1 MPEITNKLTYQDFYS
16 TSSSSSP
23 NIMDN
28 AVSILR
34 NICDYLSDFN
44 NITVSFWQNST
55 ESDLLD
61 TATLSI
67 KKYGYDSFY
76 MITITTV
83 GEKNGFGSFKVELI
97 NGTGL
102 TSQLYEN
109 SYSATTWSSY
119 CFRLYYFST
128 SKLFLFNIFISNSA
142 TIPTAPRE
150 GTTGTMLFV
159 KDKNNNSYYIRTYSS
174 SSSSIYKDDLSH
186 ATISSPSSKNNDVN
200 KAVLC
205 NIYINSYALDG
216 LYILT
221 TSSSCSVN
229 YNYYCELNG
238 YGKYY
243 VFYNSSFNRGFAI
256 KLDEE

>member
-1 MPEITNKLTYQDFYS
+1 MSEITNKLTYQDFYS

-55 ESDLLD
+55 ESDLLN

-76 MITITTV
+76 MITVTTV
-83 GEKNGFGSFKVELI
+83 DVTDGKGLFKVELI
-97 NGTGL
+97 NGKGQTKE
-102 TSQLYEN
+102 LYKK

-128 SKLFLFNIFISNSA
+128 SKLFQFNILIFDSA
-142 TIPTAPRE
+142 GMDTAP
-150 GTTGTMLFV
+150 TTGTTMYFV
-159 KDKNNNSYYIRTYSS
+159 KDKNNNSYYIKLYSTDF
-174 SSSSIYKDDLSH
+174 ICYKDDLSSIL
-186 ATISSPSSKNNDVN
+186 ISTPSVKNNDVN
-200 KAVLC
+200 KAVLY

-221 TSSSCSVN
+221 TSSSSSVN

-243 VFYNSSFNRGFAI
+243 VCYIPYAHKGFAI

>member
-1 MPEITNKLTYQDFYS
+1 MSEITNKLTYQDFYS

-55 ESDLLD
+55 ESDLLN

-76 MITITTV
+76 MITVTTV
-83 GEKNGFGSFKVELI
+83 DVTDGNGLFKVELI
-97 NGTGL
+97 NGKGQTIL
-102 TSQLYEN
+102 LYKN
-109 SYSATTWSSY
+109 TYGATTWSSY

-128 SKLFLFNIFISNSA
+128 SKLFLFNILISNSA
-142 TIPTAPRE
+142 TIATAPKE
-150 GTTGTMLFV
+150 GTTMYFV
-159 KDKNNNSYYIRTYSS
+159 KDKNNNSYYIKSRSTDF
-174 SSSSIYKDDLSH
+174 ICYKDDLSS
-186 ATISSPSSKNNDVN
+186 TSITTPSIKNNDVN
-200 KAVLC
+200 KAVLY

-221 TSSSCSVN
+221 TSSASSVG

-243 VFYNSSFNRGFAI
+243 VYYISYSNKGFAI